1 MGINGLLPYLKP
13 IQKDKNISQYRNMT
27 VAIDSYCWLHKAI
40 YSCALDIA
48 NNVQTDKY
56 VIYCLRKIEL
66 LLSYNIRPVVIFDG
80 GPLPSKQKTETDREN
95 SREQNR
101 KKAIEYLN
109 AGDTRKAAQK
119 FGESIDVTPQ
129 LAFNL
134 YKALRDR
141 YKVECIVA
149 PYEADAQLA
158 YLSRIGYVDV
168 IITEDSDLLSFG
180 AKKVFYKMDGMGNGK
195 EIDIEDIRTVR
206 GDVPVDL
213 WSQNLFLSACIFAGC
228 DYLSSIKGIG
238 FKKAY
243 KLMGDNKN
251 YKNVLKQLKLEGK
264 HIVPQDY
271 EDKFERALLTF
282 KFQRVFCPIKKCLV
296 NVNELDLDNL
306 DNETGEMPKNLTENP
321 DDIDHIVEKNL
332 VSKVL
337 SNGNLDFLGPDMSVE
352 LAQKIAY
359 GVIDPVTRRPYLTEA
374 ETAAP
379 QSLSWPSGSDQPSG
393 NGISSAP
400 NFPRPVLLAADAGG
414 KLEDEFSMKAPVP
427 SFTQFNRNND
437 KSKYFKVAKP
447 KLVTQKSSDAHTIMS
462 SQQRG
467 IKDFF
472 KGGKNS
478 GSASVSHSIRTFF
491 LPKKPESETLKGQDE
506 DSKLL
511 PTTAFEDSEP
521 DFRDED
527 DKTRMEEEEDI
538 MSRRKEVMQ
547 EEEKF
552 EIKPPVEFKKFS
564 AFSNGFDLFKN
575 DGMEFTYHKGSK
587 NLNKAFKVPS
597 LKKDQREGDGQ
608 EETQAETQTQAEAES
623 QSTIA
628 NETPNPLKRK
638 AEDDIRTSFDAFA
651 FKKVKKIESLTLK
664 KYEDRFEAKLGGK
677 DSVPKKKPSPMIPEV
692 LPKQIN
698 VGGAASVVDRSR
710 PTIEGLNGF
719 MFTTAK
725 KPEKK
730 MTADDKRTIYKINL
744 STRNS
749 SNDLPVDIQSLYNIN
764 SEEEGKIKDFF
775 KMNPIDKVELKDRF
789 FGRDL
794 ENFEMS
800 SDIYQ
805 KDDLDNKVSSFL
817 LKFK

>member
-1 MGINGLLPYLKP
+1 
-13 IQKDKNISQYRNMT
+13 
-27 VAIDSYCWLHKAI
+27 
-40 YSCALDIA
+40 
-48 NNVQTDKY
+48 
-56 VIYCLRKIEL
+56 
-66 LLSYNIRPVVIFDG
+66 
-80 GPLPSKQKTETDREN
+80 
-95 SREQNR
+95 
-101 KKAIEYLN
+101 
-109 AGDTRKAAQK
+109 
-119 FGESIDVTPQ
+119 
-129 LAFNL
+129 
-134 YKALRDR
+134 
-141 YKVECIVA
+141 
-149 PYEADAQLA
+149 
-158 YLSRIGYVDV
+158 
-168 IITEDSDLLSFG
+168 
-180 AKKVFYKMDGMGNGK
+180 
-195 EIDIEDIRTVR
+195 
-206 GDVPVDL
+206 
-213 WSQNLFLSACIFAGC
+213 
-228 DYLSSIKGIG
+228 
-238 FKKAY
+238 
-243 KLMGDNKN
+243 
-251 YKNVLKQLKLEGK
+251 
-264 HIVPQDY
+264 
-271 EDKFERALLTF
+271 
-282 KFQRVFCPIKKCLV
+282 VFCPIKKCLV

-332 VSKVL
+332 VSKAL
-337 SNGNLDFLGPDMSVE
+337 TNGNLDFLGPDMSVE

-374 ETAAP
+374 ECAAP

-427 SFTQFNRNND
+427 SFTQFNRNSD

-447 KLVTQKSSDAHTIMS
+447 KLVTQKSSDAQMVMS

-472 KGGKNS
+472 KAGKSS

-506 DSKLL
+506 DFKLL
-511 PTTAFEDSEP
+511 PTTASDDSGP
-521 DFRDED
+521 DSGDED
-527 DKTRMEEEEDI
+527 GKTRMEEEEDM
-538 MSRRKEVMQ
+538 MSRRKEFMQ
-547 EEEKF
+547 EEEEKV

-575 DGMEFTYHKGSK
+575 NGKEFTYHKGSK

-597 LKKDQREGDGQ
+597 LKKDSREEG
-608 EETQAETQTQAEAES
+608 EVEAESQTQTQAES
-623 QSTIA
+623 QSTIVA
-628 NETPNPLKRK
+628 ETPNPLKRK

-677 DSVPKKKPSPMIPEV
+677 DSVPKKKPSPMITEAI
-692 LPKQIN
+692 PKQIS
-698 VGGAASVVDRSR
+698 VGGASVVDRSR

-730 MTADDKRTIYKINL
+730 VMSADDKRTIYKINL

-749 SNDLPVDIQSLYNIN
+749 SNELPVDIQSLYNIN

-800 SDIYQ
+800 NDIYQ